1 MLRRHPASRG
11 MVFVERTA
19 MTFPL
24 ASAINEVSALPNP
37 HPTLPYPSAPQT
49 ETTASLHLAAVRVC

>member
-1 MLRRHPASRG
+1 
-11 MVFVERTA
+11 